1 MHLLTFELN
10 ETKDEL
16 TIHGGPDG
24 LLFLCETIERLTAN
38 TDQGG
43 FERAHLATEEWAGTE
58 LSSKSQGGEILNQV
72 KIYCWKNKKGE

>member
-24 LLFLCETIERLTAN
+24 LLFLCETIERLIAN

-58 LSSKSQGGEILNQV
+58 LSSESQGGEILN
-72 KIYCWKNKKGE
+72 